1 MTMLEIERQVKPEER
16 IVINVEEFY
25 KYLDSIFDN
34 SKEEDKRYLE
44 NVFGDLTDYVYE
56 KESSEWNF
64 RKACYEYYIFKKEVI
79 EYILKMEIKF
89 SLANKLINYI
99 GKN

>member
-1 MTMLEIERQVKPEER
+1 MTMLEIERQVKPEDR

-34 SKEEDKRYLE
+34 SKEEDKGYLE
-44 NVFGDLTDYVYE
+44 DVFGDLTDYVYE
-56 KESSEWNF
+56 KEFSEWNF
-64 RKACYEYYIFKKEVI
+64 RKSCYEYYIFKKEVI

-89 SLANKLINYI
+89 LLANKLINYI
-99 GKN
+99 SKN